1 MGWTLGLAIAGAATS
16 AVGTGI
22 SVASGIQ
29 QSRRANSLA
38 QYNSMA
44 QEANARQQQQAM
56 MLQAAAMRQQAGYTA
71 AQARMNEAL
80 ALSEAQARINN
91 AQTLTNQAE
100 AQTSADRENIKRTQQ
115 EQARFAS
122 MQRARIAG
130 SGVVESGS
138 PLEILAES
146 AGDMQ
151 AALNEQQY
159 QSELARRQTLGRA
172 ALERFGGEIAKSHA
186 GLDLWSGLAEADL
199 QKQSAKLEEQ
209 KGSSI
214 YRQGMREAEISRLTG
229 AANAQGARMGAYGSL
244 FSGLGGLANQ
254 WTTWRGAYGGSG
266 GFGGVQS
273 YTGAGHSVGA
283 RPIY

>member
-1 MGWTLGLAIAGAATS
+1 MLGLAIAGAVTS

-22 SVASGIQ
+22 AVASGMQ
-29 QSRRANSLA
+29 QARRANSLA
-38 QYNSMA
+38 QYNAMA
-44 QEANARQQQQAM
+44 QTANARQQQQAM
-56 MLQAAAMRQQAGYTA
+56 MLQAAAMRQQAGYTE
-71 AQARMNEAL
+71 AQARMNAAL
-80 ALSEAQARINN
+80 AQSEAQARINN

-130 SGVVESGS
+130 SGVVEAGS

-172 ALERFGGEIAKSHA
+172 ELERFGGEIAKSHA
-186 GLDLWSGLAEADL
+186 GVDLWSGLAEADL
-199 QKQSAKLEEQ
+199 QRQSARLEEQ

-214 YRQGMREAEISRLTG
+214 YRQGMREAEITRLTG
-229 AANAQGARMGAYGSL
+229 AANAQGARMGAYGAL
-244 FSGLGGLANQ
+244 FSGLGQLGTQ
-254 WTTWRGAYGGSG
+254 WQSWRGAYGGG